1 METTIAEKWLHE
13 MENELILLDDIE
25 TTPVER
31 LRHSMPLITRIIADV
46 KKLVMEE
53 GFASPQAEIYFF
65 KQIKPRFYAHQIY
78 EILYYN
84 LMMQKPEGTPEMVKA
99 FYEAELLQ
107 VFREFRVNAFPY
119 AYYQTQTTLL
129 DHVYFIRDAQ
139 PRDIPVLE
147 LIDPLPGFST
157 AMDYTFAKFIAYE
170 RLRDYLL
177 EQLNNAQIKLKISN
191 AIKKDELEL
200 KWTGD
205 TINLVEL
212 AYGIW
217 LTGQV
222 NHGNAGI
229 AEIIHWLEIHFQVKV
244 GRPHRRWQSI
254 SYRKRVTKTKF
265 LDEMRDAIEKRLDD
279 EYGK

>member
-1 METTIAEKWLHE
+1 METTITEKWLHE
-13 MENELILLDDIE
+13 MENELILLDEIE

-31 LRHSMPLITRIIADV
+31 LKHSMPLITRIIADV
-46 KKLVMEE
+46 KKMVIEK
-53 GFASPQAEIYFF
+53 GFASPDAEIYFF

-78 EILYYN
+78 EILFYN
-84 LMMQKPEGTPEMVKA
+84 LRMQKPEGTTEMVKA

-107 VFREFRVNAFPY
+107 VFREFRVNAFAY
-119 AYYQTQTTLL
+119 AYYQTKTTLL

-170 RLRDYLL
+170 RLRDFLI
-177 EQLNNAQIKLKISN
+177 EQLSNAQIKLKVSN
-191 AIKKDELEL
+191 AVKKDELEL

-229 AEIIHWLEIHFQVKV
+229 AEIIRWLEIHFQIKI
-244 GRPHRRWQSI
+244 GKAHRRWQSI
-254 SYRKRVTKTKF
+254 SLRKRVGPVKY
-265 LDEMRDAIEKRLDD
+265 LDQMRKEIIQRVDD
-279 EYGK
+279 ENK

>member
-1 METTIAEKWLHE
+1 MEAEL
-13 MENELILLDDIE
+13 MLLDDME

-31 LRHSMPLITRIIADV
+31 LRHSIPLITRIITDV

-53 GFASPQAEIYFF
+53 GFASREAEIYFF
-65 KQIKPRFYAHQIY
+65 KHIKPHFYAHQIY

-84 LMMQKPEGTPEMVKA
+84 LRMQKPVGTQEMIKDY
-99 FYEAELLQ
+99 YEAELLQ
-107 VFREFRVNAFPY
+107 VFREFRVNAFHY
-119 AYYQTQTTLL
+119 AYYQAKATEL
-129 DHVYFIRDAQ
+129 DQVYFIRDTR
-139 PRDIPVLE
+139 PKDIPVLE

-157 AMDYTFAKFIAYE
+157 SMDYTFSRFIAYE

-177 EQLNNAQIKLKISN
+177 EQLSNVQIQYKIEN
-191 AIKKDELEL
+191 AIQKNELEL
-200 KWTGD
+200 KWSGD

-229 AEIIHWLEIHFQVKV
+229 AEIIRWLEIHFKVKI
-244 GRPHRRWQSI
+244 GKPHRRWQAI
-254 SYRKRVTKTKF
+254 SYRKRVSPVKYLDQMRKEIIQR
-265 LDEMRDAIEKRLDD
+265 LDEENK
-279 EYGK
+279 